1 MRNFVLIL
9 ILATLVSCGF
19 QTMYRDE
26 ENNNSY
32 AEDLAKIRIQKGP
45 DRLNQD
51 LKSNLYD
58 LLNPDLI
65 KADPKYFLEISAN
78 KASSGTFVT
87 QTGASGRNRVTVN
100 VIFALRNIENGM
112 VISRGTTSVFD
123 NYDVSTNRYGTYI
136 ADESVQLNLTKIAAQ
151 NIRNVLVSD
160 LIEAKKKCA
169 GEPSS
174 NDEVYDE
181 VWVQDERRQMVKR
194 YVKREFVCPFGKPGT
209 PIKFND
215 QSHLKPNDQ
224 NQPQLNNQAL
234 E

>member
-1 MRNFVLIL
+1 MRNFFFIAMLL
-9 ILATLVSCGF
+9 SLVSCGF
-19 QTMYRDE
+19 QTVYLDE
-26 ENNNSY
+26 KNSNSY
-32 AEDLAKIRIQKGP
+32 SEDLSAIRIQKGR
-45 DRLNQD
+45 DRLNQE
-51 LKSNLYD
+51 LKNNLYD
-58 LLNPDLI
+58 LLNPDYI
-65 KADPKYFLEISAN
+65 TADPKYFLEMTAT
-78 KASSGTFVT
+78 KASSGTLVT

-100 VIFALRNIENGM
+100 VTYSLRNIENGM
-112 VISRGTTSVFD
+112 LISRGTTSVFD

-136 ADESVQLNLTKIAAQ
+136 ADETVQLNLTKIAAQ

-181 VWVQDERRQMVKR
+181 VWIQDERRQMVKR
-194 YVKREFVCPFGKPGT
+194 YVKREFICPFGKPGT

-215 QSHLKPNDQ
+215 QSHLKPNDP
-224 NQPQLNNQAL
+224 NQPQLNNQTL